1 MLKKNLASAFCG
13 GARFFSG
20 NKEKSVAISCWVLAA
35 GSGLA
40 EPGAAVSLPTGRVT
54 DRYGSTCGNRFPIG
68 AVYQPENHIVGGN
81 AVMHCNK
88 KTPLIPEM
96 FCPNTNHDALPL
108 RKFTH
113 RLLADI
119 LTQVHPHYRLPGMA

>member
-1 MLKKNLASAFCG
+1 MRICMLKKNLASAFCG

-81 AVMHCNK
+81 VS
-88 KTPLIPEM
+88 
-96 FCPNTNHDALPL
+96 DALQQKNTPYP
-108 RKFTH
+108 R
-113 RLLADI
+113 D
-119 LTQVHPHYRLPGMA
+119 VLPKYKP